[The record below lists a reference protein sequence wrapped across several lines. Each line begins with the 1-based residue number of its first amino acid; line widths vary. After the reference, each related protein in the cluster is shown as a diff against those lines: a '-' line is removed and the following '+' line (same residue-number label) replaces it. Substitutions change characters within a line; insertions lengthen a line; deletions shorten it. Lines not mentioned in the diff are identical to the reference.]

1 MSFPES
7 PSICPV
13 LSLKDYLVR
22 TAPLHAVDAQH
33 MFIQLRQPHKS
44 VSSQTLA
51 CQITNMMA
59 DAGVDTSSFHQH
71 STRSASAAWLG
82 SGTNKKMS
90 VAQICHQGQW
100 SRSTTTFRK
109 FYHKI
114 VLHTECRQRSSK
126 QVGRVEVGMV
136 KPTILPDLKSQ
147 SGNKV
152 SKIIIVCLDTQ
163 GVLSYIP
170 ISGELFPWG

>member
-1 MSFPES
+1 MSFTES

-13 LSLKDYLVR
+13 LSLKDYLVK
-22 TAPLHAVDAQH
+22 TPPLHAVDCLH
-33 MFIQLRQPHKS
+33 MFIQLRRPYKS
-44 VSSQTLA
+44 VSLQTLA
-51 CQITNMMA
+51 RWIMSIMA
-59 DAGVDTSSFHQH
+59 DAGVDTSLFHQH

-100 SRSTTTFRK
+100 SRATTTFRK

-114 VLHTECRQRSSK
+114 VLQTERRQRSSK

-152 SKIIIVCLDTQ
+152 GKITIVFLDTQ
-163 GVLSYIP
+163 GILSYILV
-170 ISGELFPWG
+170 SGELFPWG

>member
-1 MSFPES
+1 MLNKLTDVTYEIIYALIYIICNFVLWRLITKYRTDLVLFQHSRPKIVRGHVNVMSFPES

-13 LSLKDYLVR
+13 LSLRDYLVR
-22 TAPLHAVDAQH
+22 TAPLRAVDAQH

-51 CQITNMMA
+51 RWITSMMA

-90 VAQICHQGQW
+90 VAQICKQGHW
-100 SRSTTTFRK
+100 SRATTTFRK
-109 FYHKI
+109 FYHRV
-114 VLHTECRQRSSK
+114 VLHTERR
-126 QVGRVEVGMV
+126 
-136 KPTILPDLKSQ
+136 
-147 SGNKV
+147 
-152 SKIIIVCLDTQ
+152 
-163 GVLSYIP
+163 
-170 ISGELFPWG
+170 

>member
-1 MSFPES
+1 MNVMSFPEL

-13 LSLKDYLVR
+13 LSLQDYLVR
-22 TAPLHAVDAQH
+22 TAPLRLRAVDVQH
-33 MFIQLRQPHKS
+33 MFIQLRLPQKS

-51 CQITNMMA
+51 SWITSMMA

-90 VAQICHQGQW
+90 VAQICNQGQW

-114 VLHTECRQRSSK
+114 VLHTERR
-126 QVGRVEVGMV
+126 
-136 KPTILPDLKSQ
+136 
-147 SGNKV
+147 
-152 SKIIIVCLDTQ
+152 
-163 GVLSYIP
+163 
-170 ISGELFPWG
+170 